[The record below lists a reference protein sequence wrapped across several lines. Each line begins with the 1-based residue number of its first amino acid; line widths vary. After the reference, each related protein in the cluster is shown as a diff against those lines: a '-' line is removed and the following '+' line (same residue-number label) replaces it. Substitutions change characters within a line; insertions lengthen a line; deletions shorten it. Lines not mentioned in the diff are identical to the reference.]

1 MKIDRK
7 GRIERIRKKIT
18 IDHIKHTF
26 TGEEQKKHL
35 KQGSYSSVMTIVSTI
50 HSSPQN
56 IDISL

>member
-35 KQGSYSSVMTIVSTI
+35 KQGSYSSVMTIVVLCSDCCGK
-50 HSSPQN
+50 SGN
-56 IDISL
+56 